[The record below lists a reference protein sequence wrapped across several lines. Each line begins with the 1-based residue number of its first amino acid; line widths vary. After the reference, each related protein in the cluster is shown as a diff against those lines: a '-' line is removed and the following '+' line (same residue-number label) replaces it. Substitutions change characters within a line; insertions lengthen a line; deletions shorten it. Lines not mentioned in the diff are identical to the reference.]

1 MKTETREMLYEQG
14 TNEKLFGIVSFN
26 QLFEQMLLISKGETT
41 VKVATKFLKAEW
53 QLAKKDFDILFYG
66 KFPTWWHEYLVERWS
81 GYIGKMLDKG
91 ILTMILEQEITDW
104 DDVFCNQTSFYYMLS
119 AMEDMHNQKLREEQL
134 NARIEVLE
142 RQIGE
147 LDYRSLTTSTKLE
160 TLTK

>member
-1 MKTETREMLYEQG
+1 MLYEQG
-14 TNEKLFGIVSFN
+14 TNEKLFGMVSFN

-41 VKVATKFLKAEW
+41 VKEATKLLKAEW
-53 QLAKKDFDILFYG
+53 QLAKKDFDIFFYG

-119 AMEDMHNQKLREEQL
+119 AMEDMHNQKLKEEQL